1 MKSLRIG
8 LIGLG
13 RVANAHLAAIRLL
26 DGVQLISVCDVQEE
40 VAQRVAC
47 DFGARSHTDYREL
60 LGSGGIDLAMV
71 LTPASTHRAIVQA
84 AAACGVHVFCE
95 KPLAVTLA
103 DGLAMIEA
111 CRAADVKLFY
121 GSCYRYLPAVRKARD
136 LIHSGA
142 IGRIQLMTE
151 EVVGGNGVV
160 AYRQLGPI
168 HYPLGGPGGAGMSL
182 MDHGI
187 HLIDIFSWFT
197 GSAPVH
203 AIGNVQ
209 VAGQAPETEF
219 LIMSFPCG
227 ATGHLLYNAAT
238 FSARLPNEG
247 MFSGG
252 EGWMLDDSIAPAG
265 GWVSEPGS
273 MSIYGSTGSLR
284 VFHYTNAL
292 YLNTGDGPKRVELS
306 GRPALGH
313 FATQLEDCV
322 AAILEDRLPSVT
334 GIDGLAALKTILSVY
349 ESRAVR
355 VNSGHPQCASDKR

>member
-1 MKSLRIG
+1 MKSTRVG
-8 LIGLG
+8 LVGLG
-13 RVANAHLAAIRLL
+13 SVANAHLAAIRLL
-26 DGVQLISVCDVQEE
+26 HNVQLVSVCDVRPE
-40 VAQRVAC
+40 VAERVAS
-47 DFGARSHTDYREL
+47 DFGARSYTDYRAL
-60 LGSGGIDLAMV
+60 LEGGDIDLAMV
-71 LTPASTHRAIVQA
+71 LTPASTHLAIVQA

-95 KPLAVTLA
+95 KPLAITLA
-103 DGLAMIEA
+103 DGAAMIEA
-111 CRAADVKLFY
+111 CATAKVKFFY

-136 LIHSGA
+136 LIQSGA

-151 EVVGGNGVV
+151 EVIGGSGI
-160 AYRQLGPI
+160 AGYRQWAPI
-168 HYPLGGPGGAGMSL
+168 HYPLGGPGGPGMSL

-187 HLIDIFSWFT
+187 HLIDVFSWFT

-209 VAGQAPETEF
+209 VAGQAAETEF
-219 LIMSFPCG
+219 LVMSFPCG

-306 GRPALGH
+306 GRPSLGH

-322 AAILEDRLPSVT
+322 AAIHQDLAPSIT
-334 GIDGLAALKTILSVY
+334 GPDGLNALKTILSVF
-349 ESRAVR
+349 ESRASLD
-355 VNSGHPQCASDKR
+355 SGKPAHGATTNA